1 MNHLK
6 LIDKKMKTSLHLSW
20 MFLAF
25 CMLHIN
31 AQNVLMPA
39 SSGDEQGLE
48 IPKSIILKQ
57 DKDAYV
63 DALKTWYTDDFKKNS
78 HRLDWFAEAK
88 FGCFVHWGVSSPLA
102 GEWNGVGA
110 LGYAEHIMRSRKIP
124 LNGYKEKV
132 VSAFDA
138 PDFDADK
145 WMKTAKETGMKY
157 MIVTAKHHDGVA
169 MYPSNVYPYDIRL
182 TKFKRD
188 PMKELSAAA
197 KKYGIKF
204 GFYYSHAFDWE
215 HPDAPGN
222 DWDFGNPGGDKQ
234 LHGNNWWENYPEF
247 LPRAEKYVDEKS
259 IPQILELISM
269 YHPDILWFDTPH
281 KLPLYLNIKI
291 VKAIRT
297 ANSNI
302 VVNGR
307 LARIGSVNFGDYAN
321 TGDRAA
327 FFRPNQGVWEAV
339 PTTNES
345 YGYNKFDNS
354 HKSPQ
359 HFVRLLASAAA
370 KGGNILLNVG
380 PDGSGAWDVK
390 DVAIFNGIGKW
401 MQVNSASIY
410 ATTRNPLPL
419 QSWGE
424 ITQKADTLYLHVFE
438 WPKDGKLTVGGL
450 NANVNKAFFLAD
462 LKKKPLTTKQMNA
475 TDFVISLPKQMP
487 DSLSTVIKLE
497 VKGKLENKTLQLLS
511 TTNKSQLLVF
521 DAKAPGKGFSYG
533 DGKKNKE
540 FATNWISDA
549 QYLQWEFRTND
560 AVVFD
565 VKLAYNTADKN
576 QNGEVVLE
584 IDDTKYPLSYNATK
598 ISNTNI
604 ELPVG
609 SVTLTK
615 GNHKMK
621 LSLVKF
627 EGTQAMQPL
636 SVMLCPINK

>member
-1 MNHLK
+1 
-6 LIDKKMKTSLHLSW
+6 MKTSLHLIWISIA
-20 MFLAF
+20 LCASQ
-25 CMLHIN
+25 IN
-31 AQNVLMPA
+31 AQNVSLLPA
-39 SSGDEQGLE
+39 NSGDEQGLE
-48 IPKSIILKQ
+48 IPKNIVLKQ

-63 DALKTWYTDDFKKNS
+63 EALKTWYTDDLKKNS
-78 HRLDWFAEAK
+78 HRLDWFADAK
-88 FGCFVHWGVSSPLA
+88 FGCFIHWGVSSPL
-102 GEWNGVGA
+102 GGFWNGSGT
-110 LGYAEHIMRSRKIP
+110 LGYAEHVMRARKIP
-124 LNGYKEKV
+124 LNEYKEKV

-222 DWDFGNPGGDKQ
+222 DWDYNNPGGDKQ

-259 IPQILELISM
+259 IPQILELIAN
-269 YHPDILWFDTPH
+269 YHPDILWFDTPQ

-297 ANSNI
+297 ADASI

-307 LARIGSVNFGDYAN
+307 LARVGSVNFGDYNN

-327 FFRPNQGVWEAV
+327 FFRATKGVWEAV

-345 YGYNKFDNS
+345 YGYNKLDKS
-354 HKSPQ
+354 HKTPM

-380 PDGSGAWDVK
+380 PDGSGAWDAK

-410 ATTRNPLPL
+410 STTRNPLPL

-450 NANVNKAFFLAD
+450 NANVKKAFFLAD
-462 LKKKPLTTKQMNA
+462 PKKKPLSTKQINA

-511 TTNKSQLLVF
+511 TTNKNQLLVF

-533 DGKKNKE
+533 DGKRDRE
-540 FATNWISDA
+540 FATNWKSKE
-549 QYLQWEFRTND
+549 QYLQWEFRTDN

-565 VKLAYNTADKN
+565 LKLAYNTADKN

-584 IDDTKYPLSYNATK
+584 IDDKKFPLSYTATK
-598 ISNTNI
+598 SLDTNI
-604 ELPVG
+604 QLPVG
-609 SVTLTK
+609 SVTLNK
-615 GNHKMK
+615 GNHTMK
-621 LSLVKF
+621 LSLTKF

-636 SVMLCPINK
+636 FVILSPLK

>member
-1 MNHLK
+1 
-6 LIDKKMKTSLHLSW
+6 MKTYTYLISI
-20 MFLAF
+20 FLALY
-25 CMLHIN
+25 MLPIN
-31 AQNVLMPA
+31 AQNVKMIA
-39 SSGDEQGLE
+39 AAGGDEQGLE
-48 IPKSIILKQ
+48 IPKNIVLQQ

-63 DALKTWYTDDFKKNS
+63 GALKTWYTADFKKNS
-78 HRLDWFAEAK
+78 SRLNWFADAK
-88 FGCFVHWGVSSPLA
+88 FGCFVHWGVYSPLA
-102 GEWNGVGA
+102 GEWNGNGA

-124 LNGYKEKV
+124 INEYKEKV
-132 VSAFDA
+132 VNVFDA
-138 PDFDADK
+138 PGFDADK

-157 MIVTAKHHDGVA
+157 MIVTAKHHDGIA
-169 MYPSNVYPYDIRL
+169 MYPSNVYPYDIRMS
-182 TKFKRD
+182 KFKRD
-188 PMKELSAAA
+188 PMQELSVAA

-222 DWDFGNPGGDKQ
+222 DWDFQNPGGDKL
-234 LHGNNWWENYPEF
+234 LHGANWWETYSEF

-259 IPQILELISM
+259 IPQILELIAN

-281 KLPLYLNIKI
+281 KLPIYLNLKI
-291 VKAIRT
+291 IKAIRT
-297 ANSNI
+297 ADASI

-307 LARIGSVNFGDYAN
+307 LARVGGMNFGDYAN

-327 FFRPNQGVWEAV
+327 FFRATKGVWEAV

-345 YGYNKFDNS
+345 YGYNKFDKS
-354 HKSPQ
+354 HKTSK

-380 PDGSGAWDVK
+380 PDSNGAWDVK
-390 DVAIFNGIGKW
+390 DVAILNGIGKW
-401 MQVNSASIY
+401 MQVNSTSIY
-410 ATTRNPLPL
+410 ATNRNPLPL

-424 ITQKADTLYLHVFE
+424 ITQKADSLYLHVFE

-450 NANVNKAFFLAD
+450 NANVTKAFLLSD
-462 LKKKPLTTKQMNA
+462 IKKKSLSTKQLNE

-511 TTNKSQLLVF
+511 STNRNQLLVF
-521 DAKAPGKGFSYG
+521 DAKSPGKGFSYG
-533 DGKKNKE
+533 DGKKNRE
-540 FATNWISDA
+540 FASNWKSDA

-565 VKLAYNTADKN
+565 VKLTYNTANRN

-584 IDDTKYPLSYNATK
+584 IDDTKYPLSYTATK
-598 ISNTNI
+598 SMDTNI
-604 ELPVG
+604 ELAVG
-609 SVTLTK
+609 SVTLTT
-615 GNHKMK
+615 GNHKIK

-627 EGTQAMQPL
+627 EGSQAMQPL
-636 SVMLCPINK
+636 SIELCPVKK